1 MIKFLI
7 KIAFIFFIS
16 NFYCQQYFFGDNQ
29 LKYILEKNIYSNSN
43 AKHTI
48 SKPYL
53 LSNFKCEQ
61 FQKGIWEYGAIKD
74 TSKFTVL
81 PFLSLSQA
89 PILSSLKLNYAA
101 GIQLNLKGKNLFS
114 QFRLGYQA
122 GFGNDLGHA
131 YSNDILSI
139 PSLGYVDDSSK
150 ISYNKPIFQGLLSY
164 KINLSI

>member
-29 LKYILEKNIYSNSN
+29 LRYILEKNIYSNSN
-43 AKHTI
+43 THHTI
-48 SKPYL
+48 SQPYL
-53 LSNFKCEQ
+53 ISSFNKDL

-89 PILSSLKLNYAA
+89 PILSSLKLN
-101 GIQLNLKGKNLFS
+101 
-114 QFRLGYQA
+114 
-122 GFGNDLGHA
+122 
-131 YSNDILSI
+131 
-139 PSLGYVDDSSK
+139 
-150 ISYNKPIFQGLLSY
+150 
-164 KINLSI
+164 